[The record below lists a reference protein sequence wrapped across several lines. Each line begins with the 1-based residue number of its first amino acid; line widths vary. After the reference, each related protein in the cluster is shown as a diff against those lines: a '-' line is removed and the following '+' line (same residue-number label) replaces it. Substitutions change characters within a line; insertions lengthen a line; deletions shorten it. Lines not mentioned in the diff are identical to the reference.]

1 MTRVIEGVR
10 KATRGLHGIGGVCL
24 VILMLITVA
33 DVVLRAFR
41 RALPGTYELVGFAGA
56 LAIGFALPCTSWM
69 RGHVYVDSLV
79 VALPRIGR
87 MVLHTFTRVLAIGL
101 FAVLGWNLVLFGL
114 DLRSS
119 GEVSPTLELHF
130 YPIAF
135 GLAAACLLQVVVL
148 LCNLVQILRGE
159 YE

>member
-1 MTRVIEGVR
+1 MTRVLEGIR
-10 KATRGLHGIGGVCL
+10 KTSRGLHWIAGGCL
-24 VILMLITVA
+24 VLLMLLTVA

-56 LAIGFALPCTSWM
+56 LAIGCALPYTSWV

-79 VALPRIGR
+79 VCLPRSGR
-87 MVLHTFTRVLAIGL
+87 KVLHACTRVLAVGL
-101 FAVLGWNLVLFGL
+101 FALLGWNLVLFGL

-135 GLAAACLLQVVVL
+135 GLAAACFLQVAVL
-148 LCNLVQILRGE
+148 LCNFVHIFRGE